1 MLLLPPFLFA
11 LPLLCRGQNMVC
23 SAGFG
28 SFVSDSTTG
37 VAVSVGA
44 LKEIAL
50 ARRAC
55 EAKLKWDKHEML
67 LVPDAW
73 QVDVDLMN
81 VDLGFG
87 SPVAALQIKEAEL
100 DPLMTYEIY
109 SLSKPPRK
117 LRTITGGDSF
127 RAEDTN
133 LNGQIEIWTHDAA
146 AVNGF
151 EGMPVSAFDFPP
163 AMALRFE
170 NRRLIDVSSEFPSRF
185 DRQIATLRTQLDAH
199 ALSKFKNSDGKL
211 SSLSHVSVDELTGV
225 LNTKI
230 RVLEIVWSYLYSG
243 REQEAWHTLDDL
255 WPATDSDRIRTA
267 ILDAR
272 ARGIRKQVDGV
283 SSLSA
288 PARRRKQAMIYDS
301 LSETTQKGVVND
313 TGGPDDKM
321 KIFQIDTQAQAI
333 FLRRPA
339 PPADVPAASVNK
351 AVLVDLVIDSAGK
364 IWSIKT
370 VGEPN
375 KDIIAASAE
384 WKFVPGLKSG
394 RPVASRLRLEVAPF
408 Q

>member
-1 MLLLPPFLFA
+1 V
-11 LPLLCRGQNMVC
+11 VC

-28 SFVSDSTTG
+28 SFDSNSTTG

-44 LKEIAL
+44 LKETGI

-55 EAKLKWDKHEML
+55 QAKLSWDNQELL
-67 LVPDAW
+67 LVPEGW

-87 SPVAALQIKEAEL
+87 SLVAALQIKESEG

-117 LRTITGGDSF
+117 LRTITGADFF
-127 RAEDTN
+127 RAEDTI
-133 LNGQIEIWTHDAA
+133 LNGQIEIWTRDAG

-151 EGMPVSAFDFPP
+151 EGIRLSAFEFAP
-163 AMALRFE
+163 AIALRFE
-170 NRRLIDVSSEFPSRF
+170 DQRLIDVSSEFPSHF
-185 DRQIATLRTQLDAH
+185 DRQIATLRAQLNAH
-199 ALSKFKNSDGKL
+199 ELNEFKNSDGKL
-211 SSLSHVSVDELTGV
+211 SSLSPLSVDELTSL

-243 REQEAWHTLDDL
+243 REQEAWHALADM
-255 WPATDSDRIRTA
+255 WPPGDFDRIRA
-267 ILDAR
+267 SILDTR
-272 ARGIRKQVDGV
+272 ARGIRREVDGV

-288 PARRRKQAMIYDS
+288 PARRKKQMIYQNVT
-301 LSETTQKGVVND
+301 ETTQKGVVND
-313 TGGPDDKM
+313 QGGPDDKM
-321 KIFQIDTQAQAI
+321 KIYQLDTSPQPI
-333 FLRRPA
+333 FLRRPS
-339 PPADVPAASVNK
+339 PPPDVPAPSLNK

-370 VGEPN
+370 RAEPD

-384 WKFVPGLKSG
+384 WKFVPGLKDG
-394 RPVASRLRLEVAPF
+394 RPVAGRLRMEVAPF